1 MLSHREEQDSEQ
13 QESPAA
19 AAPSLPAAYVS
30 KTMDKEAMVSQVIN
44 PKATACFDGAAA
56 NTATVEVGA
65 QHEKPQALQP
75 TEPAEPE
82 AAIISAVSSSAST
95 AQPVPQQPPST
106 VAMETAASLPNETTV
121 ATEAVPAK
129 VDSAAFSAPCSSIN
143 SNNMWKEAL
152 EREIVIDGETEMDD
166 FIVAAHVAQADTL
179 MLQKLKLA
187 EPFPPK
193 LRNRA
198 PAAAA
203 RQEGGG
209 SSSSESSDSEG
220 EIPAASRAGTAAAD
234 VVDGDYCSDEEGAG
248 KTAKE
253 DLRSLIQPIEV
264 AGLPERVP
272 DGAELQA
279 CGSIESVIGDVI
291 CIKANLGANPMDLG
305 SVVCL
310 EDRRILG
317 VVADTFGPTSSP
329 FYVVYIQPSALA
341 AARDTVKPGAGV
353 LCDLEHAS
361 FLMDQH
367 GKALDYLHT
376 RGGTWQEQSGSGL
389 RASSPV
395 YTQHAQSSLKQQH
408 PSIPPP
414 PPQPTHGIHMQQQEQ
429 VPNQQPHSRCRACLQ
444 ECSGLQQQSEQ
455 CSCSWCPPILGTL
468 PPA

>member
-220 EIPAASRAGTAAAD
+220 EIPAASRAGLAASGELERQRRILND
-234 VVDGDYCSDEEGAG
+234 DEEGAG

-291 CIKANLGANPMDLG
+291 CIKANLKPASQGANPMDLG

-376 RGGTWQEQSGSGL
+376 
-389 RASSPV
+389 SSNFCVGESKSDKRHTAQDLLFLSTKAITALISSDAEPAYKNAAACSNNQNNV
-395 YTQHAQSSLKQQH
+395 AVLGALQSSERCLLL
-408 PSIPPP
+408 
-414 PPQPTHGIHMQQQEQ
+414 EQ
-429 VPNQQPHSRCRACLQ
+429 
-444 ECSGLQQQSEQ
+444 
-455 CSCSWCPPILGTL
+455 
-468 PPA
+468 